1 MSADITNKIAKAVE
15 QAASSV
21 LNKITSIPDTASE
34 PIVIEDDV
42 LDEINNDSFVSKKFV
57 SQANKKEA
65 IIKKEEKPEIMPV
78 VELDTEECLIH
89 PNVSIILL
97 ELKNLRSLCY
107 LMNYGV
113 WGILIRTYLTQNFM
127 GKICPVVTRSQ
138 SFHYKS
144 M

>member
-97 ELKNLRSLCY
+97 ELKNLRSHCY
-107 LMNYGV
+107 LMNYWV
-113 WGILIRTYLTQNFM
+113 CLRYVHLSHFITNVFDFLKVYITYCNIM
-127 GKICPVVTRSQ
+127 
-138 SFHYKS
+138 YW
-144 M
+144 